1 MFKLLTA
8 STVLCAA
15 FLVTTGPAAT
25 ATAWPASSSGT
36 DIGGGLPSG
45 FEPSGIV
52 WDDFTGALWVVD
64 DEGQLARML
73 RDGTLPSDWDLTST
87 LNLGA
92 LGLAALDL
100 EGVAVTGTTQKLYL
114 GNEYPPMILEY
125 NSSSTG
131 DPTWTGKSWPLASFD
146 PLATSSNGMEGL
158 TWVPNGYHP
167 YSNSSS
173 GGLFYASSQASGT
186 IYVYNV
192 NLSTSGSTP
201 APLASFTPDPSQT
214 DISDLYFSPSTRT
227 LFVLYDTANKVL
239 EIDTTTTSYL
249 IMNTYTLPASTT
261 DQEGVTL
268 LPQCPG
274 ALTNIYLADDEGNS
288 GPHSIY
294 LFDTF
299 PQLCA
304 TTLSATADATT
315 KQASPNSNY
324 GLTASLTTDSATNAD
339 ENFLI
344 RFSLSG
350 ITTANINRA
359 RLLFNVTDGTDLSPQ
374 YCATTTSWS
383 ETGVTWNNQPVCSS
397 NNGGG
402 GASVANNSWV
412 SYNVLGAT
420 QGGWSSFRFTPR
432 STNHFGANSR
442 QMGSNQPKLILWMN
456 Q

>member
-25 ATAWPASSSGT
+25 ATAWPASTSGT
-36 DIGGGLPSG
+36 DIGGSLPSG
-45 FEPSGIV
+45 FVPSGIV
-52 WDDFTGALWVVD
+52 WDDFTGALWMVS
-64 DEGQLARML
+64 DEGTLARML
-73 RDGTLPSDWDLTST
+73 DDGTMEADWTIAS
-87 LNLGA
+87 G
-92 LGLAALDL
+92 LDL
-100 EGVAVTGTTQKLYL
+100 EAVAVTGTTQKLYL
-114 GNEYPPMILEY
+114 GVEHPPTIREHD
-125 NSSSTG
+125 SSSTG
-131 DPTWTGKSWPLASFD
+131 APSSLKKSWTLGF
-146 PLATSSNGMEGL
+146 TTTISSGMEGL
-158 TWVPNGYHP
+158 TWIPNGYHA
-167 YSNSSS
+167 YANSSS
-173 GGLFYASSQASGT
+173 GGLFFASSQYDGK
-186 IYVYNV
+186 IYVYDV
-192 NLSTSGSTP
+192 NLSVGSSTP
-201 APLASFTPDPSQT
+201 TLVDSFTPDATQT

-239 EIDTTTTSYL
+239 EIDTTTTSYS
-249 IMNTYTLPASTT
+249 IMSSYTLPTSTT
-261 DQEGVTL
+261 GQEGVTL

-274 ALTNIYLADDEGNS
+274 AVTNIYIADDEEDLA
-288 GPHSIY
+288 HSVY

-304 TTLSATADATT
+304 TTLAATADATT

-324 GLTASLTTDSATNAD
+324 GLLSSLSADSATND
-339 ENFLI
+339 DDNFLI

-350 ITTANINRA
+350 VNTSNINRA
-359 RLLFNVTDGTDLSPQ
+359 RLLFYVTDGTDLSPQ

-397 NNGGG
+397 NNVGG

-432 STNHFGANSR
+432 STNDFVANSR
-442 QMGSNQPKLILWMN
+442 QAGSNPPKMILWMN